1 MFELSADLFKV
12 FAAIFGIIC
21 RIAFGIVEFNRES
34 LLAGINL
41 LGLMIGA
48 LEAGMDGFLGGDL
61 SLGVDD
67 LIGDF
72 LVGVFWELVEET

>member
-1 MFELSADLFKV
+1 MFELSADLFNT

-21 RIAFGIVEFNRES
+21 RIAFGIVEFKRES

-41 LGLMIGA
+41 LGLMTGTF
-48 LEAGMDGFLGGDL
+48 GTGRDGFLGGDF

-67 LIGDF
+67 LKGDF
-72 LVGVFWELVEET
+72 LAGVF